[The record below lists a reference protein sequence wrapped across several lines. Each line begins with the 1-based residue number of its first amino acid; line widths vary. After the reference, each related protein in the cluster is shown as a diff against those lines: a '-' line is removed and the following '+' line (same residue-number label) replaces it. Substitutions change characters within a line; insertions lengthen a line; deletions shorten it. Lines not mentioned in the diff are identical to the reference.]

1 MRLGKF
7 DFMLV
12 TDFLQMIKNENEPS
26 WLNRKRLDMFMK
38 FSQLKMPNSKEEEWR
53 YTDISGINLDDMKLD
68 GYTDISITAGDE
80 IVALPMKEAL
90 NKFSDRISEHIFS
103 LIDDNDK
110 FVSFVSSFWSDGT
123 FIYVPKNVECK
134 IPATIKLNRGNKPI
148 YTLIILDENSK
159 LDIIEE
165 SYSNASNPVV
175 STSVV
180 EIIIKPNARLN
191 YFASQILPVNF
202 YDFNY
207 KKASIERDGQ
217 INWFIGSFGAKLS
230 RWKLETLLRGENS
243 RCEKY
248 GLYIG
253 NQNQHHD
260 IITKTFHLVPN
271 TTNNILVKGVLTDQA
286 SSIYRGLIRIE
297 KNAQQTMSYMG
308 AHTLLLSDKSKSNN
322 IPSLEIEANDVKAT
336 HGSSVGQVD
345 EEKLFYLMTR
355 GLDRKSA
362 ENVIVEGFIES
373 VLNKF
378 TSEDAKES
386 FRTITSERLWKNA

>member
-1 MRLGKF
+1 MGNF

-12 TDFLQMIKNENEPS
+12 TDFLQMIKGRNEPS
-26 WLNRKRLDMFMK
+26 WLNRRRLDMFMK

-53 YTDISGINLDDMKLD
+53 YTDISGINLDNMKLD
-68 GYTDISITAGDE
+68 GYTDISITASDE
-80 IVALPMKEAL
+80 AVALPMKEAL
-90 NKFSDRISEHIFS
+90 NNFSDMINLNAFS
-103 LIDDNDK
+103 IIDDDDK
-110 FVSFVSSFWSDGT
+110 FVSFVSSFWNDGV
-123 FIYVPKNVECK
+123 FIYVPKNKEC
-134 IPATIKLNRGNKPI
+134 AVTIKLSKSNKPI
-148 YTLIILDENSK
+148 YTLVILDENSK

-165 SYSNASNPVV
+165 NSSDASNPVV
-175 STSVV
+175 STSVT
-180 EIIIKPNARLN
+180 EIIVKADAQLN
-191 YFASQILPVNF
+191 YFASQILPDNF

-207 KKASIERDGQ
+207 KKASVERNGT

-230 RWKLETLLRGENS
+230 RWKVETLLRGENS
-243 RCEKY
+243 KCEKY

-253 NQNQHHD
+253 DQNQHHD

-271 TTNNILVKGVLTDQA
+271 TTNNILVKGVLTDQS

-297 KNAQQTMSYMG
+297 KNAQQTLSYMG
-308 AHTLLLSDKSKSNN
+308 AHTLLLSDKAKSNN

-345 EEKLFYLMTR
+345 EEKLFYLMSR

-362 ENVIVEGFIES
+362 EAVIVEGFFES

-378 TSEDAKES
+378 TSEDVKEK
-386 FRTITSERLWKNA
+386 FRNITSERLWGNA